1 MAVSIRAALMI
12 GPVKYTLKFLKNWL
26 TIQIASMIAVIVIC
40 LVFNFINRILLGV
53 CINAMILLYGKK
65 RNRFKVSNVMRGS
78 NTMYNFKNFIDK
90 KINVIYNGNNDKG
103 VEGSSNG
110 FVVFFILN

>member
-1 MAVSIRAALMI
+1 MDGGIKL
-12 GPVKYTLKFLKNWL
+12 
-26 TIQIASMIAVIVIC
+26 C
-40 LVFNFINRILLGV
+40 NFH
-53 CINAMILLYGKK
+53 
-65 RNRFKVSNVMRGS
+65 
-78 NTMYNFKNFIDK
+78 TMYNFKNFIDK